1 MKKCAVIINPTSG
14 NGKGLEKIND
24 IKKTLD
30 SYNYKYQIFIT
41 GYKGHA
47 KEIVTD
53 LRRVGL
59 VISIGGDGT
68 FNEVMQGNFL
78 RKRKILLAHIPF
90 GTANDVGAMYGY
102 TKDLITNLKL
112 ALDGVVKKIDICT
125 INGIPFT
132 YCAAFGK
139 LTNVSYE
146 TPKNLKKRFGYL
158 AYVIKGLKE
167 INNKTKLYDIRYN
180 VNGEIDTSKVSFV
193 LISNANRI
201 AGINNFYDNIYLDDN
216 RFEVLFCN
224 LVDKKDIV
232 KAVLNFSKTDISKIS
247 GFKFYKTSKLDLE
260 FSNIISKAWSIDGE
274 EFPDKV
280 LDYKI
285 RIVRNI
291 KVLIPKKN
299 VDKLFIGGKND

>member
-14 NGKGLEKIND
+14 NGKGLEKIEE
-24 IKKTLD
+24 IKKTLNN
-30 SYNYKYQIFIT
+30 YNYKYEIFIT

-47 KEIVTD
+47 KEIVTN
-53 LRRVGL
+53 LKRFSL

-78 RKRKILLAHIPF
+78 RKRKLLLAHIPF
-90 GTANDVGAMYGY
+90 GTANDIGAMYGY

-112 ALDGVVKKIDICT
+112 ALDGVIKKIDICT

-146 TPKNLKKRFGYL
+146 TPKDLKKRFGYL
-158 AYVIKGLKE
+158 AYILKGLKE
-167 INNKTKLYDIRYN
+167 FNNKTKLYDIRYK
-180 VNGEIDTSKVSFV
+180 VGDEIDIEKVSFI

-201 AGINNFYDNIYLDDN
+201 AGINNFYENIYLDDN
-216 RFEVLFCN
+216 RFEVLLCN
-224 LVDKKDIV
+224 ITNKKDIFKTV
-232 KAVLNFSKTDISKIS
+232 INLSKTDISKVP
-247 GFKFYKTSKLDLE
+247 GFKFYKTNKLDLE

-280 LDYKI
+280 LEYKI
-285 RIVRNI
+285 RIVRNV